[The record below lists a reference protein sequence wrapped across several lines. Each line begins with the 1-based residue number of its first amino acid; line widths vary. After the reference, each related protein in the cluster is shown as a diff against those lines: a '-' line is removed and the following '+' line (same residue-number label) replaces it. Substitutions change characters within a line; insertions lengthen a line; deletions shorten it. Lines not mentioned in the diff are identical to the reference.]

1 MPRRD
6 LPTLSRAEWHLMNQ
20 IWRRRSASVSDLR
33 SHFHSEYGWT
43 HNTVKT
49 MVQRLVQKGYLKRDT
64 SQRAHI
70 YKSAV
75 RRRDVVRKALAD
87 SLDRILDDQFAPLV
101 AYAAD
106 RRNLTDEE
114 IETLRTIID
123 KGDMDDE

>member
-1 MPRRD
+1 
-6 LPTLSRAEWHLMNQ
+6 MNQ
-20 IWRRRSASVSDLR
+20 IWRRRRASVADLR
-33 SHFHSEYGWT
+33 SHFESEYGWT

-49 MVQRLVQKGYLKRDT
+49 MVQRLVRKGYLRRDT

-70 YKSAV
+70 YEPAV

-87 SLDRILDDQFAPLV
+87 SLDRILDDQFGPLV

>member
-1 MPRRD
+1 MPRGD
-6 LPTLSRAEWHLMNQ
+6 LPTLSRAEWDLMNQ
-20 IWRRRSASVSDLR
+20 IWRRRRTSVADLR
-33 SHFHSEYGWT
+33 SHFHAEYGWT

-49 MVQRLVQKGYLKRDT
+49 MVQRLVRKGYLKRDT

-70 YKSAV
+70 YEPAV